1 MQIVKLNSE
10 NRYYKECMNI
20 LYNWWKDIKNISYN
34 ELYKNYLESLKT
46 DNLPNLYAL
55 IINDTLIAV
64 YEINEK
70 DDIDNA
76 PYTPYIASIFI
87 KEEYRGRGYLKLI
100 LEDAFSKVKGMNY
113 DKVYVHSSH
122 EGLYEKYGF
131 HFIKKVDS
139 KYGKKRIFEK
149 EL

>member
-1 MQIVKLNSE
+1 MQMIKINSE
-10 NRYYKECMNI
+10 NRYYKECINI
-20 LYNWWKDIKNISYN
+20 LYNWWKEIKNISYDD
-34 ELYKNYLESLKT
+34 LYNSYLPSLEN
-46 DNLPNLYAL
+46 DDLPNLYAL

-70 DDIDNA
+70 DDIDSL

-87 KEEYRGRGYLKLI
+87 KEEYRGRGYLKVI
-100 LEDAFSKVKGMNY
+100 LEDAFIKVKTMNY
-113 DKVYVHSSH
+113 QKVYIHSSH
-122 EGLYEKYGF
+122 ENLYEKYGF
-131 HFIKKVDS
+131 KYIKTVDS